1 MAMKKQVKARIAAFL
16 IVVTLNCCTGF
27 QAPAQSTSPTAQE
40 ILKEVRL
47 NQSEQHRV
55 LNGRLRNGD
64 QIVPFKLLLNGAE
77 IRYEF
82 TKPDLALM
90 LRLGEKGSRLE
101 EVTRSGSEKVSAAR
115 FDTKVRNTDISYE
128 DIALRFLYWTNAKIE
143 VNDDIMLYRKCWRLR
158 LGSPSRNDS
167 QYSAV
172 VLWVEKQNGAFLR
185 ADGYDW
191 NAKLSKRFDVR
202 SVQKVEGVW
211 LLKQMRIE
219 RFEDGK
225 SRDKT
230 PTYLEIQGMEK

>member
-1 MAMKKQVKARIAAFL
+1 MAMKKQVKARIAAL
-16 IVVTLNCCTGF
+16 VLVVPLAWCLGPE
-27 QAPAQSTSPTAQE
+27 AGAQSPGPTAQE

-55 LNGRLRNGD
+55 LSGRLRTGD
-64 QIVPFKLLLNGAE
+64 LIVPFRLLLNGAE

-82 TKPDLALM
+82 TKPDLALV

-101 EVTRSGSEKVSAAR
+101 EVTRSGSEKITAAS

-128 DIALRFLYWTNAKIE
+128 DIALRFLYWTDAKIE
-143 VNDDIMLYRKCWRLR
+143 VDDDTMLYRKCWRLR
-158 LGSPSRNDS
+158 LTAPSRTDS

-191 NAKLSKRFDVR
+191 NGKLAKRFDVR
-202 SVQKVEGVW
+202 SVQKVDGVW

>member
-1 MAMKKQVKARIAAFL
+1 MAMKKQVKARFTALVLVVPLTFCLGLKAF
-16 IVVTLNCCTGF
+16 
-27 QAPAQSTSPTAQE
+27 AQSASPTAQE

-64 QIVPFKLLLNGAE
+64 LIVPFRLVLNGSE

-82 TKPDLALM
+82 TKPDLALV

-101 EVTRSGSEKVSAAR
+101 EVTRSGSEKITAAS
-115 FDTKVRNTDISYE
+115 FDTKVRNTDITYE

-143 VNDDIMLYRKCWRLR
+143 VEDDTMLYRKCWRLR
-158 LGSPSRNDS
+158 LESPARSDS

-202 SVQKVEGVW
+202 SIQKVEGVW

>member
-1 MAMKKQVKARIAAFL
+1 MAMKKQVKARIAAL
-16 IVVTLNCCTGF
+16 LLMVPLACC
-27 QAPAQSTSPTAQE
+27 AELHANAQSVQPTAGE

-55 LNGRLRNGD
+55 LNGRLRTGD
-64 QIVPFKLLLNGAE
+64 QAVPFKLLLDGGE

-82 TKPDLALM
+82 TKPDLALV

-101 EVTRSGSEKVSAAR
+101 EVTKSGAEKITSAS

-128 DIALRFLYWTNAKIE
+128 DIALRFLYWTNANIE
-143 VNDDIMLYRKCWRLR
+143 ADDDIMLYRKCWRLR
-158 LGSPSRNDS
+158 LAAPSRSDS

-172 VLWVEKQNGAFLR
+172 VLWVEKQSGAFLR
-185 ADGYDW
+185 ADGYGWDG
-191 NAKLSKRFDVR
+191 KLIKRFDVR

-230 PTYLEIQGMEK
+230 PTYLEIQSLEK